1 MAAGLAKKALEEALK
16 YGLRSKKGK
25 ELMAKAMKSTGLTK
39 VNFKKLM
46 QGDSQKILKSKLR
59 TTKADKKVNAL
70 LTAANISLPAAG
82 IYTASEMMGKELE
95 KKAIKKLITQ
105 SNAAT
110 YSDAVAKLKKTGGTA
125 AQKFKKRYGK

>member
-1 MAAGLAKKALEEALK
+1 MAAGLVKEALK

-25 ELMAKAMKSTGLTK
+25 ELMAKAMKSTGLNK
-39 VNFKKLM
+39 VDFSKFLK
-46 QGDSQKILKSKLR
+46 GDSQKVIKNKMR
-59 TTKADKKVNAL
+59 TTKDDKKVDAL

-82 IYTASEMMGKELE
+82 IYGISEIVGKENKE
-95 KKAIKKLITQ
+95 KATKKLRAQ

-110 YSDAVAKLKKTGGTA
+110 KQDAMAKLKKTGGTA